1 MRFSLVLSALAGLAL
16 ADLGQRDTKGTRG
29 TKVAAGHPAE
39 VEVDPPCC
47 SAVGSQGVLQCD
59 VGAWQERP
67 SQRNGEFDAQDTAA
81 EHTCSH
87 TYNRKGQHRART
99 RRRGMCEVMSYIPTP

>member
-16 ADLGQRDTKGTRG
+16 ADLGQRDTKGTGG

-47 SAVGSQGVLQCD
+47 SAVGSQGVLQCTCYKY
-59 VGAWQERP
+59 
-67 SQRNGEFDAQDTAA
+67 SSCCK
-81 EHTCSH
+81 EHP
-87 TYNRKGQHRART
+87 GPAL
-99 RRRGMCEVMSYIPTP
+99 V